1 MENVAESLELLEEKV
16 GGDVIMYDYKDISSI
31 FKINSNKAIEF
42 LKKYGVK
49 VGSWKIERRKLI
61 KVLNENEGRLI

>member
-1 MENVAESLELLEEKV
+1 MNELEKNLVSEKNGAE
-16 GGDVIMYDYKDISSI
+16 GGVVMYNYKDISSI
-31 FKINSNKAIEF
+31 FKINSNKAIDF

>member
-1 MENVAESLELLEEKV
+1 MEELKKNVNANN
-16 GGDVIMYDYKDISSI
+16 VIMYNYKDISSI

-49 VGSWKIERRKLI
+49 VGSWKIEHSKLI
-61 KVLNENEGRLI
+61 KLLNEKEGRLI

>member
-16 GGDVIMYDYKDISSI
+16 GDDVIMYDYKDISSI